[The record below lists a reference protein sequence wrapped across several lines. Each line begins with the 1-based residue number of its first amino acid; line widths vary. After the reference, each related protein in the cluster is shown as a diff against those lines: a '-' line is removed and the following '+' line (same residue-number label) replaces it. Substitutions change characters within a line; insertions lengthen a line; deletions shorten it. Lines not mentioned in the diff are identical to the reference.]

1 MTNPDSSRVV
11 AEYLDGRVDTVYV
24 KEIQQHH
31 NHYHGG
37 GSSFLMNYLFF
48 RAITGGYMGYHFG
61 RPYHYTPDSRYYRN
75 QGTYNRVRNTT
86 GSSIS
91 NTMKRK
97 PAKATRGFGSS
108 NSSRN
113 KTTRPSSGRSGYG
126 RSSGSWDLPRH
137 VRSKGHRLRRPRHSW
152 GRCVAVR
159 ATRGACWPQPS
170 AAAAAALPQAVGAAA
185 LPQAVGAVRP
195 RRSRLLCAGTAA
207 GSTQEKSWNRMTI
220 G

>member
-1 MTNPDSSRVV
+1 MFLKKNGNRYAAGLSFGLFLALTACNFEQPQELSEEVILSQGIQTSVEEVLPDSFLITDEVLMTNPDSSRVV

-24 KEIQQHH
+24 KEIQQQH

-61 RPYHYTPDSRYYRN
+61 RPYHYTPDSRYYRS

-108 NSSRN
+108 NNSRN

-126 RSSGSWDLPRH
+126 RSSGSS
-137 VRSKGHRLRRPRHSW
+137 RSYG
-152 GRCVAVR
+152 G
-159 ATRGACWPQPS
+159 
-170 AAAAAALPQAVGAAA
+170 
-185 LPQAVGAVRP
+185 
-195 RRSRLLCAGTAA
+195 
-207 GSTQEKSWNRMTI
+207 
-220 G
+220 